1 MRPAPTKVFDAPL
14 AHCYSCTTVAATP
27 NRTETTTCCIVGGGP
42 AGMMLGYLLAR
53 HGIDVTVLEKHK
65 DFFRDFR
72 GDTIHPSTLE
82 LMHELGI
89 LDAFLALPHQ
99 RIGTLNGIFGNREF
113 PIADFTHLP
122 THCKFVALMPQ
133 WDFLNFLADQA
144 SRLPSFHLLMEHE
157 VTSLIESNGRVTG
170 VRINAPSGPAEI
182 HAALVVG
189 CDGRHSITRIAS
201 HLPIKDIG
209 APIDILWF
217 RLSRR
222 EGEPANALG
231 NFNYGTGLGL
241 FNRGD
246 YFQCA
251 FIIAKD
257 AFANQIQPAGLPAF
271 RDSLVR
277 LVPFLS
283 DRVDEITDWSQTRL
297 LSVQVNRLERWYLP
311 GLLFIGDAA
320 HAMSPAGGVG
330 INLAI
335 QDSVAAARILAPF
348 LAAGSAEAVIPE
360 LALAQVQRR
369 RQFPTRITQ
378 AFQAIA
384 HYHLRTFLG
393 DPAPLEPPL
402 LLRLLTPHPLFRRL
416 TARFIGMGVRPEHI

>member
-1 MRPAPTKVFDAPL
+1 MPVTSNPT
-14 AHCYSCTTVAATP
+14 T
-27 NRTETTTCCIVGGGP
+27 TTTCCIVGGGP

-53 HGIDVTVLEKHK
+53 HGIDVTVLERHK

-89 LDAFLALPHQ
+89 LDAFLTLPHQ
-99 RIGTLNGIFGNREF
+99 RIGTLNGIFGGREF

-133 WDFLNFLADQA
+133 WDFLNFLAAQA
-144 SRLPSFHLLMEHE
+144 SRLPTFHLLMEHE
-157 VTSLIESNGRVTG
+157 VTGLIEAEGTTKPNAPPHIAG
-170 VRINAPSGPAEI
+170 VRVSTPAGPAEI
-182 HAALVVG
+182 HASLVVG
-189 CDGRHSITRIAS
+189 CDGRHSITRIAA
-201 HLPIKDIG
+201 HLPVKDIG
-209 APIDILWF
+209 APIDVLWF

-257 AFANQIQPAGLPAF
+257 AFANQIQPAGLQAF

-283 DRVDEITDWSQTRL
+283 DRVDEITDWSQTKL

-311 GLLFIGDAA
+311 GLLCIGDAA
-320 HAMSPAGGVG
+320 
-330 INLAI
+330 
-335 QDSVAAARILAPF
+335 
-348 LAAGSAEAVIPE
+348 
-360 LALAQVQRR
+360 
-369 RQFPTRITQ
+369 
-378 AFQAIA
+378 
-384 HYHLRTFLG
+384 
-393 DPAPLEPPL
+393 
-402 LLRLLTPHPLFRRL
+402 
-416 TARFIGMGVRPEHI
+416 

>member
-1 MRPAPTKVFDAPL
+1 MTPTSSP
-14 AHCYSCTTVAATP
+14 TP
-27 NRTETTTCCIVGGGP
+27 TTTCIIIGGGP
-42 AGMMLGYLLAR
+42 AGMMLGFLLAR
-53 HGIDVTVLEKHK
+53 QGIDVTVLEKHK

-82 LMHELGI
+82 LMYELG
-89 LDAFLALPHQ
+89 LLETFLALPHQ
-99 RIGTLNGIFGNREF
+99 RIGTLNGIFGGREF

-133 WDFLNFLADQA
+133 WDFLNFLAAQA
-144 SRLPSFHLLMEHE
+144 SRLSTFHLLMEHE
-157 VTSLIESNGRVTG
+157 VTGLIESVSTANSNARIIG
-170 VRINAPSGPAEI
+170 VRANTPAGPVEI
-182 HAALVVG
+182 HAPLTVG
-189 CDGRHSITRIAS
+189 CDGRHSITRAAA
-201 HLPIKDIG
+201 HLPVKDIG
-209 APIDILWF
+209 APIDVLWF

-257 AFANQIQPAGLPAF
+257 SFANQIQPAGLQAF

-277 LVPFLS
+277 LVPFLA
-283 DRVDEITDWSQTRL
+283 DRVHEIADWSQTRL
-297 LSVQVNRLERWYLP
+297 LSVQVNRLERWHLP
-311 GLLFIGDAA
+311 GLLCIGDAA
-320 HAMSPAGGVG
+320 HAMSPAGGIG

-335 QDSVAAARILAPF
+335 QDSVAAARILAEP
-348 LAAGSAEAVIPE
+348 LAAGPTRAIVTE
-360 LALAQVQRR
+360 LTLAQIQHRR
-369 RQFPTRITQ
+369 ELPTRITQ

-384 HYHLRTFLG
+384 HRHLRTFLG
-393 DPAPLEPPL
+393 NPAPLKPPL
-402 LLRLLTPHPLFRRL
+402 ILRLLTPHPIFRRL
-416 TARFIGMGVRPEHI
+416 AARFIGMGIRPEHIRQ